1 MPYIL
6 YTLEPTAQD
15 NCHRHLSAS
24 RDMSAHTR
32 GGRALCAYPSPQC
45 VTLREALH
53 GAPSG
58 LARAFV
64 QGCVGRDAAL
74 LEKFYFA
81 FNQLLTKR
89 TLTNFDEL

>member
-1 MPYIL
+1 MG
-6 YTLEPTAQD
+6 A
-15 NCHRHLSAS
+15 R
-24 RDMSAHTR
+24 TR

-64 QGCVGRDAAL
+64 QGCMGHDVPLR
-74 LEKFYFA
+74 KKNYFA
-81 FNQLLTKR
+81 FNQSLTKR
-89 TLTNFDEL
+89 TFTNFHEL

>member
-1 MPYIL
+1 MG
-6 YTLEPTAQD
+6 A
-15 NCHRHLSAS
+15 RS
-24 RDMSAHTR
+24 R

-64 QGCVGRDAAL
+64 QGCVGRDAAFVR
-74 LEKFYFA
+74 KKYFA

-89 TLTNFDEL
+89 TFTNLHLIEVPKNGCGIFALSIDDNASFGCSR